1 MESPKKEGTTPTEE
15 SIISRA
21 VTPPIPAEERNLW
34 LQTQERED
42 FPAPL
47 LLEHERHGDA
57 IRIATEALSVER
69 SSAVEEL
76 PLIDLQP
83 QRSRGA
89 SN

>member
-1 MESPKKEGTTPTEE
+1 MESPKEGTTPTEE

-42 FPAPL
+42 FTAPL

-57 IRIATEALSVER
+57 M
-69 SSAVEEL
+69 
-76 PLIDLQP
+76 
-83 QRSRGA
+83 
-89 SN
+89 